1 MNKFLLGVIS
11 TVVAV
16 VVIFFF
22 VREKEEKEE
31 LEYNTALIQQQIQQV
46 GKLVVTEGYFSQV
59 TSYKNTKRN
68 YLNLFSSNKKALVVV
83 NAKVTV
89 SYDLRQITTSIDEMS
104 KTLTITSI
112 PEAEINIYPDIEYYD
127 VTQEYFNQ
135 FKAEDYNKIKDTV
148 NKMIGEKIEAS
159 DIKDKAKAHLISE
172 LQKIYILT
180 NSMGWT
186 LKYNEQAIE
195 SMDGLERFNF

>member
-1 MNKFLLGVIS
+1 MNKFLLGVLS
-11 TVVAV
+11 TAILLVG
-16 VVIFFF
+16 IFFF
-22 VREKEEKEE
+22 VTQKEEKQE

-68 YLNLFSSNKKALVVV
+68 YLNIFSSNKKALVVV

-89 SYDLRQITTSIDEMS
+89 SYDLRQISTSIDEAS
-104 KTLTITSI
+104 KTVTITSI
-112 PEAEINIYPDIEYYD
+112 PEAELNIYPDIEYYD

-135 FKAEDYNKIKDTV
+135 FNAEDYNKIKDTV
-148 NKMIGEKIEAS
+148 TKMIEEKVEAS
-159 DIKDKAKAHLISE
+159 DIKQNAKQRLISE

-180 NSMGWT
+180 NSMGWA
-186 LKYNEQAIE
+186 LQYNDQPID
-195 SMDGLERFNF
+195 SLDGLERFNF

>member
-1 MNKFLLGVIS
+1 MNKFLLGVLS
-11 TVVAV
+11 TAIVL
-16 VVIFFF
+16 VVIFF
-22 VREKEEKEE
+22 VVTNNEEKEE

-68 YLNLFSSNKKALVVV
+68 YLNIFSSNKKALVVV

-89 SYDLRQITTSIDEMS
+89 SYDLRQIAVSIDEAS

-112 PEAEINIYPDIEYYD
+112 PEAELNIYPDIEYYD

-135 FKAEDYNKIKDTV
+135 FNAEDYNKIKDTV
-148 NKMIGEKIEAS
+148 AKMIEEKVEAS
-159 DIKDKAKAHLISE
+159 DIKENAKHQLISE

-180 NSMGWT
+180 NTMGWT
-186 LKYNEQAIE
+186 LKYNDQTIE
-195 SMDGLERFNF
+195 SIDGLERFNF

>member
-1 MNKFLLGVIS
+1 MNRFLLGVIS

>member
-1 MNKFLLGVIS
+1 MNKFLLGVLSSAIVL
-11 TVVAV
+11 VVA
-16 VVIFFF
+16 FFLLS
-22 VREKEEKEE
+22 KNEEKEE

-68 YLNLFSSNKKALVVV
+68 YLNIFSSNKKALVVV

-89 SYDLRQITTSIDEMS
+89 SYDLRQITTSIDEAS
-104 KTLTITSI
+104 KTLTIISI
-112 PEAEINIYPDIEYYD
+112 PEAELNIYPDIEYYD

-135 FKAEDYNKIKDTV
+135 FNAEDYNKIKDTV
-148 NKMIGEKIEAS
+148 TKIIEEKVEAS
-159 DIKDKAKAHLISE
+159 DIRENAKHQLISE

-186 LKYNEQAIE
+186 LKYNDQTIE
-195 SMDGLERFNF
+195 SMEGLQRFNF

>member
-1 MNKFLLGVIS
+1 MNRFLLGVVS
-11 TVVAV
+11 TAV
-16 VVIFFF
+16 VVIAIFFF
-22 VREKEEKEE
+22 VRENEEKEE

-68 YLNLFSSNKKALVVV
+68 YLNIFSSNKKALVVV

-89 SYDLRQITTSIDEMS
+89 SYDLRQVTTSIDEAS

-135 FKAEDYNKIKDTV
+135 FKAEDYNKIKGTV
-148 NKMIGEKIEAS
+148 TKMIEEKIDAS
-159 DIKDKAKAHLISE
+159 DIKENAKSRLISE

-186 LKYNEQAIE
+186 LKYNDQTIE

>member
-1 MNKFLLGVIS
+1 MNKFLLGVLS
-11 TVVAV
+11 TAV
-16 VVIFFF
+16 LLVGIFFF
-22 VREKEEKEE
+22 VTKNEEKQE

-68 YLNLFSSNKKALVVV
+68 YLNIFSSNKKALVVV

-89 SYDLRQITTSIDEMS
+89 SYDLRQITTAIDEAS
-104 KTLTITSI
+104 KTVTITSI
-112 PEAEINIYPDIEYYD
+112 PEAELNIYPDIEYYD

-135 FKAEDYNKIKDTV
+135 FSAEDYNKIKDTV
-148 NKMIGEKIEAS
+148 TKMIEEKVEAS
-159 DIKDKAKAHLISE
+159 DIKQNAKHRLISE

-186 LKYNEQAIE
+186 LKYNDQTIE
-195 SMDGLERFNF
+195 SLNGLERFNF

>member
-1 MNKFLLGVIS
+1 MNKFLLGVLSSAIVL
-11 TVVAV
+11 VVA
-16 VVIFFF
+16 FFLLS
-22 VREKEEKEE
+22 KNEEKEE

-68 YLNLFSSNKKALVVV
+68 YLNIFSSNKKALVVV

-89 SYDLRQITTSIDEMS
+89 SYDLRQITTSIDEAT

-112 PEAEINIYPDIEYYD
+112 PEAELNIYPDIEYYD

-148 NKMIGEKIEAS
+148 TKMIEEKVEAS
-159 DIKDKAKAHLISE
+159 DIRENAKHQLISE

-186 LKYNEQAIE
+186 LKYNDQTIE
-195 SMDGLERFNF
+195 SMEGLQRFNF

>member
-1 MNKFLLGVIS
+1 MNRFLLGVVS
-11 TVVAV
+11 TAVAV
-16 VVIFFF
+16 IVIFFF
-22 VREKEEKEE
+22 VRQNEEKEE

-59 TSYKNTKRN
+59 TSYRNTKRN

-89 SYDLRQITTSIDEMS
+89 SYDLRQITTSIDEAS
-104 KTLTITSI
+104 KTLTIMSI
-112 PEAEINIYPDIEYYD
+112 PDAEINIYPDIEYYD

-148 NKMIGEKIEAS
+148 NKMIEEKIEAS
-159 DIKDKAKAHLISE
+159 DIKDNAKGHLISE

-180 NSMGWT
+180 HSMGWT
-186 LKYNEQAIE
+186 LKYNEQTIE

>member
-1 MNKFLLGVIS
+1 MNKFLLGVLSSAIVL
-11 TVVAV
+11 VVA
-16 VVIFFF
+16 FFLLS
-22 VREKEEKEE
+22 KNEEKEE

-68 YLNLFSSNKKALVVV
+68 YLNIFSSNKKALVVV

-89 SYDLRQITTSIDEMS
+89 SYDLRQITTSIDEAS
-104 KTLTITSI
+104 KTLTIISI
-112 PEAEINIYPDIEYYD
+112 PEAEFNIYPDIEYYD

-135 FKAEDYNKIKDTV
+135 FNAEDYNKIKDTV
-148 NKMIGEKIEAS
+148 TKIIEEKVEAS
-159 DIKDKAKAHLISE
+159 DIRENAKHQLISE

-186 LKYNEQAIE
+186 LKYNDQTIE
-195 SMDGLERFNF
+195 SMEGLQRFNF

>member
-1 MNKFLLGVIS
+1 MNKFLLGVLSSAIVLI
-11 TVVAV
+11 VV
-16 VVIFFF
+16 FFLLS
-22 VREKEEKEE
+22 KNEEKEE

-68 YLNLFSSNKKALVVV
+68 YLNIFSSNKKALVVV

-89 SYDLRQITTSIDEMS
+89 SYDLRQITTAIDEAT

-112 PEAEINIYPDIEYYD
+112 PEAELNIYPDIEYYD

-148 NKMIGEKIEAS
+148 TKMIEEKVEAS
-159 DIKDKAKAHLISE
+159 DIRENAKHQLISE

-186 LKYNEQAIE
+186 LHYNDQTLE
-195 SMDGLERFNF
+195 SMEGLLLFNF

>member
-1 MNKFLLGVIS
+1 MNKFLLGVLS
-11 TVVAV
+11 TAILLVG
-16 VVIFFF
+16 IFFF
-22 VREKEEKEE
+22 VTQKEEKQE

-68 YLNLFSSNKKALVVV
+68 YLNIFSSNKKALVVV

-89 SYDLRQITTSIDEMS
+89 SYDLRQISTSIDEAS
-104 KTLTITSI
+104 KTVTITSI
-112 PEAEINIYPDIEYYD
+112 PEAELNIYPDIEYYD

-135 FKAEDYNKIKDTV
+135 FNAKDYNKIKDTV
-148 NKMIGEKIEAS
+148 TKMIAEKVEAS
-159 DIKDKAKAHLISE
+159 DIKQNAKQRLISE

-180 NSMGWT
+180 NSMGWA
-186 LKYNEQAIE
+186 LQYNDQPID
-195 SMDGLERFNF
+195 SLDGLERFNF

>member
-1 MNKFLLGVIS
+1 MNKFLLGVLSSAIVL
-11 TVVAV
+11 VVA
-16 VVIFFF
+16 FFLLS
-22 VREKEEKEE
+22 KNEEKEE

-68 YLNLFSSNKKALVVV
+68 YLNIFSSNKKALVVV

-89 SYDLRQITTSIDEMS
+89 SYDLRQINTSIDEAS

-112 PEAEINIYPDIEYYD
+112 PEAELNIYPDIEYYD

-148 NKMIGEKIEAS
+148 TKMIEEKVEAS
-159 DIKDKAKAHLISE
+159 DIRENAKHQLISE

-186 LKYNEQAIE
+186 LKFNDQTIE
-195 SMDGLERFNF
+195 SMEGLQRFNF

>member
-1 MNKFLLGVIS
+1 MNKFLLGVLS
-11 TVVAV
+11 TAILLVG
-16 VVIFFF
+16 IFFF
-22 VREKEEKEE
+22 VTQKEEKQE

-68 YLNLFSSNKKALVVV
+68 YLNIFSSNKKALVVV

-89 SYDLRQITTSIDEMS
+89 SYDLRQISTSIDEAS
-104 KTLTITSI
+104 KTVTITSI
-112 PEAEINIYPDIEYYD
+112 PEAELNIYPDIEYYD

-135 FKAEDYNKIKDTV
+135 FNAEDYNKIKDTV
-148 NKMIGEKIEAS
+148 TKMIAEKVEAS
-159 DIKDKAKAHLISE
+159 DIKQNAKQRLISE

-180 NSMGWT
+180 NSMGWA
-186 LKYNEQAIE
+186 LQYNDQPID
-195 SMDGLERFNF
+195 SLDGLERFNF